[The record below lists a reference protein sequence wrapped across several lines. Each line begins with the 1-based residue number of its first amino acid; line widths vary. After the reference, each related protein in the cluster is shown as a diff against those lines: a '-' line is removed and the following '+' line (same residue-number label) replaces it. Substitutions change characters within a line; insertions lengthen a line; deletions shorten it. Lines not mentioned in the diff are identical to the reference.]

1 MTPQTQQPTC
11 INYEPSQAKINM
23 PSVHVRTQRRRSDC
37 AELSLSA
44 NRIIVRTNARMRLRM
59 RGMNLNLCLLH
70 MTEDT
75 FLLNVANIINTAG
88 SVIWLANIFV
98 SLMGTEQ

>member
-1 MTPQTQQPTC
+1 
-11 INYEPSQAKINM
+11 
-23 PSVHVRTQRRRSDC
+23 
-37 AELSLSA
+37 
-44 NRIIVRTNARMRLRM
+44 MRLRM